1 MGEDDHLDGESLK
14 DDLLIRNVNL
24 TVLLEYIEV
33 GTCTRRGRV
42 QFACACIRDIGIPVQ
57 NLWQRGIDTTLLRLQ
72 SRYKPVKPTI

>member
-1 MGEDDHLDGESLK
+1 VGEDDHLDGESLK

-42 QFACACIRDIGIPVQ
+42 QFACAFIRDIGIPVQ
-57 NLWQRGIDTTLLRLQ
+57 NLWGVTGYRHYSSPSAVTL
-72 SRYKPVKPTI
+72 

>member
-33 GTCTRRGRV
+33 ATCTRHGRV
-42 QFACACIRDIGIPVQ
+42 LFACAWVYKGTGIPVQ
-57 NLWQRGIDTTLLRLQ
+57 NLWGVTGYRHYSSPSALTL
-72 SRYKPVKPTI
+72 